1 MKFITNRDLSIYL
14 QAQYHEPVVTR
25 GSELEF
31 EKHLNPYSRVLVVNP
46 LNTYWSYQLTAELAL
61 RSREFTPNVR
71 WLNVGPRT
79 PRKFEINLNDHYSL
93 LTHGRVHRRVA
104 KLLKQSG
111 ISATEKLLSVKN
123 SILTPD
129 FKSISELREMQLS
142 QIPIG
147 RMIFSAIASNL
158 KSTAFELEDVKN
170 HLDFFMRHSHQSF
183 ATISK
188 EIKEF
193 KPDFVLTINDRLIGS
208 ATALALAKQYKMSSA
223 LAYWGHTTDHIEDYS
238 LSLYS
243 GYEWEAKI
251 FKNWNN
257 RPDNDS
263 SQVMVKSRNDLDSLS
278 RGPNSDSLKYLSS
291 QVKGTVIDKTSDFCV
306 FYAQSEHEHSGHLII
321 NPSERFSSQYEAFNS
336 LQNVCKEMGLLLY
349 LKLHP
354 LPADRLEKSTRKT
367 RHDWETV
374 KFNDIVQVIEADSS
388 IDTYEL
394 ISKAKFNVV
403 WSSTVGLECIAR
415 GIKPIVVGFPLW
427 LNREWNMHAWTEVSL
442 KQILKME
449 SRKVDA
455 EILIPYF
462 YYFNSFGVA
471 CRFSSRDLVWNEK
484 GTKVEIFKMTTIGK
498 LLSTIRSIKDLLRN
512 ALRNNDGVFLR

>member
-1 MKFITNRDLSIYL
+1 MAVRS
-14 QAQYHEPVVTR
+14 
-25 GSELEF
+25 SELNF
-31 EKHLNPYSRVLVVNP
+31 EKLLNPCSRVLVVNP
-46 LNTYWSYQLTAELAL
+46 LNTYWSYQLSSELAL
-61 RSREFTPNVR
+61 RSRDFTPIVR

-79 PRKFEINLNDHYSL
+79 PAKFEISSSDHYSL
-93 LTHGRVHRRVA
+93 LIHGRVHRRVA

-123 SILTPD
+123 PTQYPD
-129 FKSISELREMQLS
+129 FKSIDELREMKLNL
-142 QIPIG
+142 IPLG

-170 HLDFFMRHSHQSF
+170 QLNFFMRHSYQSF
-183 ATISK
+183 AIISK

-208 ATALALAKQYKMSSA
+208 AMALALAKQNKVSSA
-223 LAYWGHTTDHIEDYS
+223 LAYWGYTTDHIEDYS
-238 LSLYS
+238 SSLYS
-243 GYEWEAKI
+243 GYEWENKI
-251 FKNWNN
+251 FNNWNN
-257 RPDNDS
+257 RPDNAS

-278 RGPNSDSLKYLSS
+278 KGPNSDSLKYLSS
-291 QVKGTVIDKTSDFCV
+291 QIKGTVIDKTSDFCV

-321 NPSERFSSQYEAFNS
+321 NPSERFSNQYEAFNS
-336 LQNVCKEMGLLLY
+336 LQKLCKEMGLLLY

-354 LPADRLEKSTRKT
+354 LPAGKLKKDTRKT
-367 RHDWETV
+367 RHDWETI

-394 ISKAKFNVV
+394 ISTAKFNVV

-415 GIKPIVVGFPLW
+415 GIQPIVVGFPLW

-442 KQILKME
+442 QQILKAG
-449 SRKVDA
+449 SKKVDA
-455 EILIPYF
+455 EILLPYF

-471 CRFSSRDLVWNEK
+471 CRFSSRDLIWNEK
-484 GTKVEIFKMTTIGK
+484 GIQVKLFNMTSVGK
-498 LLSTIRSIKDLLRN
+498 ILRTIRSTKNLLRN
-512 ALRNNDGVFLR
+512 ILPNNEGTLLR

>member
-1 MKFITNRDLSIYL
+1 
-14 QAQYHEPVVTR
+14 
-25 GSELEF
+25 
-31 EKHLNPYSRVLVVNP
+31 
-46 LNTYWSYQLTAELAL
+46 
-61 RSREFTPNVR
+61 
-71 WLNVGPRT
+71 
-79 PRKFEINLNDHYSL
+79 
-93 LTHGRVHRRVA
+93 
-104 KLLKQSG
+104 
-111 ISATEKLLSVKN
+111 
-123 SILTPD
+123 
-129 FKSISELREMQLS
+129 
-142 QIPIG
+142 
-147 RMIFSAIASNL
+147 
-158 KSTAFELEDVKN
+158 
-170 HLDFFMRHSHQSF
+170 
-183 ATISK
+183 
-188 EIKEF
+188 
-193 KPDFVLTINDRLIGS
+193 
-208 ATALALAKQYKMSSA
+208 
-223 LAYWGHTTDHIEDYS
+223 
-238 LSLYS
+238 
-243 GYEWEAKI
+243 
-251 FKNWNN
+251 
-257 RPDNDS
+257 
-263 SQVMVKSRNDLDSLS
+263 
-278 RGPNSDSLKYLSS
+278 
-291 QVKGTVIDKTSDFCV
+291 V

-354 LPADRLEKSTRKT
+354 LPADKLEKSTRKT
-367 RHDWETV
+367 RHDWETL

-415 GIKPIVVGFPLW
+415 GIKPIVVGFPHW

-484 GTKVEIFKMTTIGK
+484 GTKVELFKMTTIGK